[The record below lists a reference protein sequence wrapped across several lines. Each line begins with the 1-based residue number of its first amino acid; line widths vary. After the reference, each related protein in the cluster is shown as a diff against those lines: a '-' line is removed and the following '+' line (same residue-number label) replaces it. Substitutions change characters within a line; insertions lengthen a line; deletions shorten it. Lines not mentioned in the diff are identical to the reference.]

1 LRLFYGNGRGG
12 GCGLALVLRQLAR
25 CNPQKSSSYNIN
37 KSKMGK
43 YESLIGFA
51 GILGLISFSSLI
63 QQIYQTHN
71 TSSLPWTWITM
82 NLLAQSL
89 SLIYGI
95 SNMSYG
101 IMLPGILFLSG
112 LFYILYVKLNHK
124 RYDAIVNKE
133 QA

>member
-1 LRLFYGNGRGG
+1 
-12 GCGLALVLRQLAR
+12 
-25 CNPQKSSSYNIN
+25 
-37 KSKMGK
+37 MGK
-43 YESLIGFA
+43 YESLIGVA
-51 GILGLISFSSLI
+51 GVLGLISFSSLI

-89 SLIYGI
+89 SFIYGV

-101 IMLPGILFLSG
+101 IVLPGILFLSG

-124 RYDAIVNKE
+124 RFEEVVINKG